1 VLPANKFDL
10 AHVPKVLENAKGLF
24 STNFIQTASN
34 GKAKNSNTSKI
45 TNKNKSNETDEDE
58 DGEGETSNGRPFFS
72 SDGKYVWKFFA
83 LFS

>member
-1 VLPANKFDL
+1 MLPANKFDL

-34 GKAKNSNTSKI
+34 GNAKNSNTSKI
-45 TNKNKSNETDEDE
+45 ANKNKSNETDEDE
-58 DGEGETSNGRPFFS
+58 DVEGEASNGRPFFS
-72 SDGKYVWKFFA
+72 SDGKYFWKFFA